1 MKKFINDPNDV
12 VDESIEGYLAA
23 YPEYVKKLEDVRVL
37 VRTKEPEKP
46 KVAVITGGGSG
57 HKPAFIG
64 YIGEGLC
71 DGVAAGEIF
80 AAPPADWIYRATKK
94 LDMGKGVIY
103 LYGNFSGDLM
113 NFRMAKTLSEADGIK
128 VEEVIAYD
136 DVASAPKDD
145 IKKRRAIAGEVIMWK
160 IGGAAAASGMD
171 LKQIK
176 EVSEKTVHNTRSM
189 GVGTYP
195 PIIPATGKKSFE
207 LAEDEMEIGVGHH
220 GEPGIRKE
228 KIKSADE
235 IVTFLMDRIIED
247 LPFKNGDKV
256 SVLVNGLGATPPQE
270 LYIVNRKVSEILEK
284 YRIRKVITY
293 VGEYF
298 TSLEMAGFS
307 ITLTKLDDNLKKLLL
322 ARADSPVFKQFDLNK
337 G

>member
-1 MKKFINDPNDV
+1 MKKYINDPKNV
-12 VDESIEGYLAA
+12 VDESIEGYLTA
-23 YPEYVKKLEDVRVL
+23 YPDYVRKLKDIRVL
-37 VRTKEPEKP
+37 VRKKDPEKP

-64 YIGEGLC
+64 YIGEGLV

-80 AAPPADWIYRATKK
+80 SAPPADWIYKATRE

-103 LYGNFSGDLM
+103 LYGNFSGDIM
-113 NFRMAKTLSEADGIK
+113 NFRMGKTLAEADGIK

-136 DVASAPKDD
+136 DVASALRDNL
-145 IKKRRAIAGEVIMWK
+145 KKRRAIAGEVIMWK

-171 LKQIK
+171 LSSIK
-176 EVSEKTVHNTRSM
+176 EVSEEVVYNTRSM

-195 PIIPATGKKSFE
+195 PIIPATGKKSFT

-235 IVTFLMDRIIED
+235 VVTFLMGRIIED
-247 LPFKNGDKV
+247 LPFESGDKV
-256 SVLVNGLGATPPQE
+256 SVLINGMGATPPQE
-270 LYIVNRKVSEILEK
+270 LYIVNRKVSEILDRYKIE
-284 YRIRKVITY
+284 KVITY

-307 ITLTKLDDNLKKLLL
+307 ITLTRLDETLTKLLL
-322 ARADSPVFKQFDLNK
+322 ARADSPMFKQFDLNR
-337 G
+337 